1 MVAGRYARC
10 VVTVPAAVLAAI
22 LGVTPVLAAATW
34 TVQPGGPVSLTS
46 GRLTLKDTSTGATAF
61 AQVGIVQP
69 GLFPASQCGPVTAA
83 GLRVFPPNQTQS
95 KRVPFPFTACSK
107 TGPLYLKIM
116 PVQ

>member
-1 MVAGRYARC
+1 
-10 VVTVPAAVLAAI
+10 
-22 LGVTPVLAAATW
+22 
-34 TVQPGGPVSLTS
+34 LTS

>member
-1 MVAGRYARC
+1 M
-10 VVTVPAAVLAAI
+10 
-22 LGVTPVLAAATW
+22 
-34 TVQPGGPVSLTS
+34 
-46 GRLTLKDTSTGATAF
+46 
-61 AQVGIVQP
+61 
-69 GLFPASQCGPVTAA
+69 TAA